1 MITIGATGHRFL
13 AEEHKIIPSI
23 DQALNKIQQ
32 TFKGSSLN
40 VVSSLAEGADRLIVQ
55 RAMERKNISLTALLP
70 MPQEEYIKDF
80 DSALSRKEFQRLVDQ
95 AQKIITLPSPTTR
108 KEAYQAAGQHLLSH
122 ADVLISI
129 WDGQRPQGKGG
140 TGEITIHARQQG
152 KPLAWIHAG
161 NRMPG
166 TEQATTLGEEQ
177 GLVTFENFPM

>member
-13 AEEHKIIPSI
+13 AEEDKIISSV
-23 DQALNKIQQ
+23 DQALDKIQQ
-32 TFKGSSLN
+32 TFEGSSLN

-55 RAMERKNISLTALLP
+55 RTLERKNISLTALLP
-70 MPQEEYIKDF
+70 MPQQEYIKDF
-80 DSALSRKEFQRLVDQ
+80 DSIPSRKEFQRLVDQ
-95 AQKIITLPSPTTR
+95 AQEIITLPTPTTR
-108 KEAYQAAGQHLLSH
+108 EGAYHAAGQHLLNL

-152 KPLAWIHAG
+152 LPLAWIHAG

-166 TEQATTLGEEQ
+166 TEQPTTLGEEQ
-177 GLVTFENFPM
+177 GLVTFENFTT